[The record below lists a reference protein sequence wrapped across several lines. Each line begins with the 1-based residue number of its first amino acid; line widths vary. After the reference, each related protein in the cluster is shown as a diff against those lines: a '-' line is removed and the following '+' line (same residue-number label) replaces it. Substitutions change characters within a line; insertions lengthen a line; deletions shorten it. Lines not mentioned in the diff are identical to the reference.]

1 MRKRRKTPAKN
12 IMHRIYYLIGKSAS
26 GKDSI
31 LTALLHDKSL
41 KLNEIVQYTTRPRRD
56 GEQEGKEYHFISTEE
71 MDAFGKAGRIVECR
85 TYHTVHG
92 DWHYMMIDDGQV
104 DLKKKDYAAVG
115 TVESYKKV
123 RDYFGADRVVPFYI
137 YVETG
142 ERLQRAL
149 DRERN
154 HANPKYAEM
163 CRRFLADEKDFD
175 DEHLKDAGLLLDD
188 GTLYNGYENAD
199 FDTCME
205 AIRKHIR
212 AAKNKDRNSAG

>member
-1 MRKRRKTPAKN
+1 MK
-12 IMHRIYYLIGKSAS
+12 HCIYYLIGKSAS

-31 LTALLHDKSL
+31 LAALLQDQTL
-41 KLNEIVQYTTRPRRD
+41 KLNEIVQYTTRPIRD
-56 GEQEGKEYHFISTEE
+56 GETEGREYHFITVKKMRAFEE
-71 MDAFGKAGRIVECR
+71 AGKIVECR

-104 DLKKKDYAAVG
+104 DLAKKDYAAVG

-123 RDYFGADRVVPFYI
+123 KEYYGDAVVPIYV

-149 DRERN
+149 DRERQ

-163 CRRFLADEKDFD
+163 CRRFLADEADFD
-175 DEHLKDAGLLLDD
+175 DAHLMDAGLLRED
-188 GTLYNGYENAD
+188 GTYVNAFENDNFTA
-199 FDTCME
+199 CVQAVRE
-205 AIRKHIR
+205 WISRVRKQ
-212 AAKNKDRNSAG
+212 SE